1 MKINTALILC
11 AGFGKRLNPITIQT
25 PKPLL
30 IIKDLTLL
38 DHCINLIVKL
48 EVKKI
53 LINSFYLKEQINEFV
68 KNQNYNIDIEVIE
81 DGESILDTGGGILN
95 LIDKSEEENFLI
107 FNPDTIWNNN
117 YTNEINQMINLYFNQ
132 KLKNMLLLVK
142 KDLSFDK
149 NLLGDF
155 GLENNLINKIDKKYI
170 YTGCQILNK
179 SIFKNKKITNFS
191 ITKIWADL
199 IKEKQ
204 MNGFESTLK
213 FYHVTNLDIFKKLK
227 DL

>member
-11 AGFGKRLNPITIQT
+11 AGFGKRLNPITIKT

-30 IIKDLTLL
+30 IIKGLTLL

-53 LINSFYLKEQINEFV
+53 LINSFYLKDQINEFV

-132 KLKNMLLLVK
+132 KLKNILLLVK

-149 NLLGDF
+149 SLLGDF

-213 FYHVTNLDIFKKLK
+213 FYHVTNVDIFKKLR

>member
-1 MKINTALILC
+1 MKIDTAIILC
-11 AGFGKRLNPITIQT
+11 AGFGKRLNPITINT

-30 IIKDLTLL
+30 IIKNLTFL

-48 EVKKI
+48 NIKKV

-68 KNQNYNIDIEVIE
+68 RNHNYNIEIKVIE
-81 DGESILDTGGGILN
+81 DGENILDTGGGILN
-95 LIDKSEEENFLI
+95 LIDKSDDDNFLI

-117 YTNEINQMINLYFNQ
+117 YANEINHMINLYFNQ
-132 KLKNMLLLVK
+132 NLKNILLLVK

-149 NLLGDF
+149 SLLGDF
-155 GLENNLINKIDKKYI
+155 DLENNLINQNDKKYI

-179 SIFKNKKITNFS
+179 SIFENKKITNFS
-191 ITKIWADL
+191 ITKIWSDL
-199 IKEKQ
+199 IKQKCLK
-204 MNGFESTLK
+204 GFESKLK
-213 FYHVTNLDIFKKLK
+213 FYHATNLDIFKKLK

>member
-11 AGFGKRLNPITIQT
+11 AGFGKRLNPITIKT

-30 IIKDLTLL
+30 IIKGLTLL

-53 LINSFYLKEQINEFV
+53 LINSFYLKDQINEFV
-68 KNQNYNIDIEVIE
+68 KNQNYNIDIVVIE
-81 DGESILDTGGGILN
+81 DGESILDTGGGVLN

-132 KLKNMLLLVK
+132 KLKNILLLVK

-149 NLLGDF
+149 SLLGDF

-213 FYHVTNLDIFKKLK
+213 FYHTSNLDIFKKLR

>member
-1 MKINTALILC
+1 MKIHTALILC
-11 AGFGKRLNPITIQT
+11 AGFGKRLNPITINT

-30 IIKDLTLL
+30 IIKNLTLL

-48 EVKKI
+48 NIKKV

-68 KNQNYNIDIEVIE
+68 RNHNYNIEIKVIE
-81 DGESILDTGGGILN
+81 DGENILDTGGGILN
-95 LIDKSEEENFLI
+95 LIDKSNEENFLI

-117 YTNEINQMINLYFNQ
+117 YANEINHMIDLYFDQ
-132 KLKNMLLLVK
+132 KFRNILLLVK

-149 NLLGDF
+149 SLLGDF
-155 GLENNLINKIDKKYI
+155 NLENNLINQNDKKYI

-179 SIFKNKKITNFS
+179 SIFEKKKITNFS
-191 ITKIWADL
+191 ITNIWSDL
-199 IKEKQ
+199 IREKHL
-204 MNGFESTLK
+204 NGFESKLK
-213 FYHVTNLDIFKKLK
+213 FYHATNLDIFKKLK

>member
-11 AGFGKRLNPITIQT
+11 AGFGKRLNPITIKT

-48 EVKKI
+48 NIKKV

-68 KNQNYNIDIEVIE
+68 KNHNYNIEIKVIE
-81 DGESILDTGGGILN
+81 DGENILDTGGGILN
-95 LIDKSEEENFLI
+95 LIDKSDEENFLI

-117 YTNEINQMINLYFNQ
+117 YATEINQMINLYFNQ
-132 KLKNMLLLVK
+132 KLKNILLLVK

-149 NLLGDF
+149 SLLGDF

-179 SIFKNKKITNFS
+179 AIFKNKKITNFS

-199 IKEKQ
+199 IKEKH